1 MSSFYE
7 ASTSGMNW
15 DRFTADVN
23 DSLLNESTTLKVK
36 QAYWSAKQLIREK
49 LGRREDEHVVAADA
63 ELDMHLQQ
71 FRQIRDS
78 TQTLLT
84 LMETNQRELNDLAQ
98 LELDIAELLT
108 DAQKDEKA
116 HLRNVLQV
124 TANAQENSSKQR
136 QILLGHVIR
145 FGNVLY
151 DFIER
156 AVTDCEQ
163 TVEARSRLDYRGS
176 LLWLKKSSETLD
188 PADFSHMEDFRTV
201 QQVVKGQKHRMDL
214 LKEDVTLKV
223 NVLHKARNRILADH
237 LEEYKTAL
245 VSFHSDIAA
254 EFCASSEQF
263 DGLESYE
270 IDVLK
275 ILRDPIGLAMEEQHN
290 SEMDTTSSPKR
301 FKSPRPSSSR
311 NRLHSESDTNDLV
324 ELEEVELGVE
334 ACDPAMERVR
344 ELLCFEDNSED
355 QAERGHVP
363 VENDLL
369 GLAQSDV
376 QWKSPPTAAG
386 IGLNLLKHSSSSTT
400 ELLNELQQ
408 EWGSLAGCSSSNGK
422 QAVNTA
428 IDEQTLTSAKPGTG
442 RGALLEEIEVN
453 VLHKARNR
461 ILADHL
467 EEYKTAL
474 VSFHSDI
481 AAEFCASSEQFDGLE
496 SYEID
501 VLKILRDPIGL
512 AMEEQHNSEM
522 DTTNRLHS
530 ESDTND
536 LVELEEVELGVEA
549 CDPAMERVRE
559 LLCFEDNSED
569 QAERGHV
576 PVENDLLGLAQ
587 SDVQWKSPPTAAGIG
602 LNLLKHSSSS
612 TTELLNELQQ
622 EWGSLAGCSSSNGKQ
637 AVNTAIDEQTLTSA
651 KPGTGRGA
659 LLEEIED
666 LLFESCSSSP
676 KNNNSNLESN
686 LRSGDLDNT
695 LAFFESRTVTVGNN
709 FELQPNCNDQKCAK
723 TEKGVGAENVP
734 KLAPPPSHATLCIK
748 KD

>member
-23 DSLLNESTTLKVK
+23 DSLLSESTTLKVK

-98 LELDIAELLT
+98 LELDMAELLT

-116 HLRNVLQV
+116 HLRSVLQV
-124 TANAQENSSKQR
+124 TANAQANSSKQR

-163 TVEARSRLDYRGS
+163 TVEARARLDYRGS

-188 PADFSHMEDFRTV
+188 PADSSHMEDFRTV

-223 NVLHKARNRILADH
+223 NVLHEARNRILADH

-245 VSFHSDIAA
+245 VLFHSDLAA

-290 SEMDTTSSPKR
+290 SELDTTSSPKR

-344 ELLCFEDNSED
+344 ELLRFEDDSED
-355 QAERGHVP
+355 QAERGHMP
-363 VENDLL
+363 VENNLL

-422 QAVNTA
+422 QAVNIA
-428 IDEQTLTSAKPGTG
+428 IDEQTLK
-442 RGALLEEIEVN
+442 
-453 VLHKARNR
+453 
-461 ILADHL
+461 
-467 EEYKTAL
+467 
-474 VSFHSDI
+474 
-481 AAEFCASSEQFDGLE
+481 
-496 SYEID
+496 
-501 VLKILRDPIGL
+501 
-512 AMEEQHNSEM
+512 
-522 DTTNRLHS
+522 
-530 ESDTND
+530 
-536 LVELEEVELGVEA
+536 
-549 CDPAMERVRE
+549 
-559 LLCFEDNSED
+559 
-569 QAERGHV
+569 
-576 PVENDLLGLAQ
+576 
-587 SDVQWKSPPTAAGIG
+587 
-602 LNLLKHSSSS
+602 
-612 TTELLNELQQ
+612 
-622 EWGSLAGCSSSNGKQ
+622 
-637 AVNTAIDEQTLTSA
+637 SA

-666 LLFESCSSSP
+666 LLFESCPSSP

-686 LRSGDLDNT
+686 LDLDT
-695 LAFFESRTVTVGNN
+695 LTFFESRTVTVGNN
-709 FELQPNCNDQKCAK
+709 FELQQSFNDLKCAK

-734 KLAPPPSHATLCIK
+734 KLAPPPSHAATLCIK
-748 KD
+748 KKD